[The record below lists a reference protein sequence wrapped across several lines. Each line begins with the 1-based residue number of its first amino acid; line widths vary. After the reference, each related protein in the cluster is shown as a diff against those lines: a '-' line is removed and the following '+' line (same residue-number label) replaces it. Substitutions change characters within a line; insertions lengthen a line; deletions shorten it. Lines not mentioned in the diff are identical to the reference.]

1 VDGLGRG
8 QTVYKSIATWNPWTG
23 LWKSDQL
30 HMVLLRVRAGGAWK
44 LQPGELESFK
54 KGSLKASKRGAWKL
68 QKGEFGGSDFQRG
81 VLEFQV

>member
-1 VDGLGRG
+1 
-8 QTVYKSIATWNPWTG
+8 
-23 LWKSDQL
+23 
-30 HMVLLRVRAGGAWK
+30 MVLLRVRAGGAWK